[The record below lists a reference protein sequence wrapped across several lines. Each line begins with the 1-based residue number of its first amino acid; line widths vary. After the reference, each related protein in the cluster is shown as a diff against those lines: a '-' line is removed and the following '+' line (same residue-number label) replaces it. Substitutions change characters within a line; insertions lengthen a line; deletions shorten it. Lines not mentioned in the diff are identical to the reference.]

1 MKFAV
6 LESYFMQNVAKF
18 SSIAIISMTKYLAL
32 HNLILPFNYFN
43 NTLRIVDSYQISTLN
58 K

>member
-6 LESYFMQNVAKF
+6 LESYFMQNVTKF
-18 SSIAIISMTKYLAL
+18 SSIAIISMIKYLAL

-43 NTLRIVDSYQISTLN
+43 NTLRIVDSY
-58 K
+58 